1 MGDNKIQIAHLERI
15 CSSALESVGVPSDD
29 ASLTARLLVRSEAEG
44 AASHG
49 LLRLPPLLERIRQG
63 SVKPVTAMA
72 LVKES
77 PTTAILDAADGIGQ
91 VAGYRAME
99 LAIQKATSAGLGAV
113 TVINGG
119 NFGRAGHPAS
129 LATDHEMIGI
139 AASNASPR
147 LVPNAGMKPMLGNN
161 PWAVAI
167 PTGGIPVVVDMAN
180 SIVANGKIRAA
191 KNEGQSIPEGW
202 ATDASGNATTDPAA
216 ALKGALIAFGGYKG
230 WSLSLIVDMLTG
242 VLSGGAFADDVGSPD
257 DTSRPQKSCY
267 FFLAINVRHFM
278 DVEQFKGRSEELLK
292 RLRAASDKDVRIPG
306 ENSSHNY
313 AQSAKSGIL
322 VRPSAIKSLDETFK
336 KVGLPGWDAVL
347 ERTK

>member
-15 CSSALESVGVPSDD
+15 CSSVLESVGVPSDD

-49 LLRLPPLLERIRQG
+49 LLRLPPLLERILQG
-63 SVKPVTAMA
+63 SVKPVTTMA
-72 LVKES
+72 VVKES

-119 NFGRAGHPAS
+119 NFGRAGHPAA
-129 LATDHEMIGI
+129 LAADRGMIGI

-167 PTGGIPVVVDMAN
+167 PTSDVPVVVDMAN

-191 KNEGQSIPEGW
+191 KSEGQAIPEGW
-202 ATDASGNATTDPAA
+202 ATDASGNATTNPAA

-267 FFLAINVRHFM
+267 FFLAINIRHFM
-278 DVEQFKGRSEELLK
+278 DVDQFKGRAEELLK
-292 RLRAASDKDVRIPG
+292 RLKDASDKDVRIPG
-306 ENSSHNY
+306 ENSNHNR
-313 AQSAKSGIL
+313 ALSAKNGIL
-322 VRPSAIKSLDETFK
+322 VRPSVIKSLDEAFRRA
-336 KVGLPGWDAVL
+336 GFAGWDAVL
-347 ERTK
+347 DQTK

>member
-1 MGDNKIQIAHLERI
+1 
-15 CSSALESVGVPSDD
+15 
-29 ASLTARLLVRSEAEG
+29 
-44 AASHG
+44 
-49 LLRLPPLLERIRQG
+49 LPPLLKRIQQG
-63 SVKPVTAMA
+63 SVKPTTAMA
-72 LVKES
+72 VVKDT

-91 VAGYRAME
+91 VAAYRAME
-99 LAIQKATSAGLGAV
+99 LAIEKAASAGLGVV

-129 LATDHEMIGI
+129 LAAEHGMIGI

-147 LVPNAGMKPMLGNN
+147 LVPNAGMKPVLGNN
-161 PWAVAI
+161 PWSVAI
-167 PTGGIPVVVDMAN
+167 PTNGPAVVVDMAN

-191 KNEGQSIPEGW
+191 KIEGQSIPEGW

-216 ALKGALIAFGGYKG
+216 ALKGALVAFGGYKG

-242 VLSGGAFADDVGSPD
+242 VLSGGAFADGVGSPD
-257 DTSRPQKSCY
+257 DTSRAQKSCY

-292 RLRAASDKDVRIPG
+292 RLKAASDTDVRIPG
-306 ENSSHNY
+306 EKSSFNY
-313 AQSAKSGIL
+313 TASMKDGIL
-322 VRPSAIKSLDETFK
+322 VRPSAIKSLDESFK
-336 KVGLPGWDAVL
+336 ELGLPGWDAVL